1 MQYGPAQGVRRAAFT
16 IAVEAAYPL
25 MFGRHSS
32 RLSVR
37 MRTLYRITAAREA
50 GAAFGKGK
58 HIQKWH
64 NVVIGQSADSTQ
76 LLCAESFFELTAIL
90 LTFFKSKSALGGG

>member
-58 HIQKWH
+58 HVEKDRKYNRLWLYLP
-64 NVVIGQSADSTQ
+64 T
-76 LLCAESFFELTAIL
+76 TAREKI
-90 LTFFKSKSALGGG
+90 